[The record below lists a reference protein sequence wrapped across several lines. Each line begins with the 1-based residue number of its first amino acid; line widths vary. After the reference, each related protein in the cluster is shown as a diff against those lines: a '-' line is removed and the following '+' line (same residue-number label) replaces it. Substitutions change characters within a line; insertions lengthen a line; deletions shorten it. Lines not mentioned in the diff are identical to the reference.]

1 MIVAP
6 FFTGDVDM
14 EVASKQHDVYGQAL
28 WIIVSK
34 CHQYTE
40 FARSLL
46 NDADHSERGT
56 VEHFDHRVLQHGH
69 DLLAAVWRF
78 RNDFQQPVLPFV
90 DKKSLDEP
98 QTLWLGWLRH
108 EIAGWIDYPH
118 RVRLVQ
124 LILTNQNELPGYIA
138 EAQLSLDII
147 NWFTEVPW
155 KQTLREASEA
165 SLSEHREKLSR
176 CGRDGLDP
184 LE

>member
-6 FFTGDVDM
+6 FFKGDMDM

-34 CHQYTE
+34 CHRYTE

-46 NDADHSERGT
+46 NDADHPEWGT
-56 VEHFDHRVLQHGH
+56 VEHFDHRTLQHGH

-90 DKKSLDEP
+90 DKKSLDEL
-98 QTLWLGWLRH
+98 QTLWLDWLRH

-124 LILTNQNELPGYIA
+124 LILTNQNKLPGYIA
-138 EAQLSLDII
+138 EAQLSLDTALLHDSTAARVGALFQLLVQGTTAQDFGLPSSAIR
-147 NWFTEVPW
+147 
-155 KQTLREASEA
+155 LRM
-165 SLSEHREKLSR
+165 
-176 CGRDGLDP
+176 
-184 LE
+184 